1 MARPR
6 LVSVIMPVRNG
17 AVTLPA
23 SLDALAGQRYDGA
36 WELIVAD
43 NGSDDGGTDVVHRW
57 ESRVP
62 MLRVVDASAKR
73 GASYARNIGAAAANG
88 DFFAFIDADDVADQ
102 EWLSAIVTA
111 AHDVDLV
118 GGAIDLDLLNPSELR
133 AFDAPPSELPVAL
146 DFLPFALSGNC
157 GVWRSVFEQI
167 GGWNEEY
174 LDCMDIEFSWRL
186 QQAGYRVG
194 YAPGAVI
201 HYRLRRPMRSVARQF
216 MAIGMAEAKLYRDF
230 RTSGVRRS
238 RHALK
243 AWLWAG
249 AHVPQAL
256 TSTAWRR
263 NVLRRTAR
271 LVGRLRG
278 SLREGVY
285 FP

>member
-1 MARPR
+1 VQRPE

-17 AVTLPA
+17 AVTLPE

-43 NGSDDGGTDVVHRW
+43 NGSDDGSAQLVRRW

-73 GASYARNIGAAAANG
+73 GASYARNVAARSASG
-88 DFFAFIDADDVADQ
+88 DFLAFIDADDVADQ
-102 EWLSAIVTA
+102 AWLAAIATA
-111 AHDVDLV
+111 AQEADLV
-118 GGAIDLDLLNPSELR
+118 GGRIELDLLNPAELR
-133 AFDAPPSELPVAL
+133 AFDAPPIELPVAL
-146 DFLPFALSGNC
+146 DYLPFALSGNC
-157 GVWRSVFEQI
+157 GIWRSVFERL

-174 LDCMDIEFSWRL
+174 VDCMDVEFSWRL

-194 YAPGAVI
+194 YAPAAVV

-216 MAIGMAEAKLYRDF
+216 MVIGMAEAKLYRDF
-230 RTSGVRRS
+230 RTSGVPPS
-238 RHALK
+238 RNALK

-249 AHVPQAL
+249 AQVPRAL
-256 TSTAWRR
+256 TSMAWRR

-271 LVGRLRG
+271 RVGRLRG
-278 SLREGVY
+278 SLRERVF